1 MTVAMVITPILSGA
15 LISATGG
22 WFGGGENAG
31 FRILFPYSIVFLVL
45 AFILTAV
52 IKTTR
57 RKGFSTKPAEVLY
70 FD

>member
-1 MTVAMVITPILSGA
+1 M
-15 LISATGG
+15 TGG

-31 FRILFPYSIVFLVL
+31 FRILFPYSILFLVL

-52 IKTTR
+52 IKNKHKEKKTGAT
-57 RKGFSTKPAEVLY
+57 EVIS